1 MINELLKK
9 YLDYLEI
16 EKGRAVKTRVNYERY
31 LRAFFE
37 FSKIKKPE
45 EITLDKIKEFRL
57 MQNRQELKKATQ
69 NYYMIA
75 LRNFLK
81 YLIKNDIKALAP
93 DKIELP
99 KVSQRQIDVIDHKD
113 FERLMLA
120 VERDSNPPSP
130 KLRRGEGGE
139 VNNLKKLRDMAILE
153 MFFSTGLRLAELC
166 SLSRYIDFDK
176 REITVR
182 GKGDKLRVV
191 FLSDEALNKI
201 KIYLKA
207 RKDTLE
213 NLFVSINRGKVIG
226 KITPRAIQRLVEH
239 YAKVAGIV
247 DKRVTPHVLRHQFA
261 TDLLSNGADLRSVQ
275 ELLGHSNIATT
286 QIYTHV
292 TNKRLKE
299 IHEKFHNKG

>member
-16 EKGRAVKTRVNYERY
+16 EKGRALKTRVNYERY
-31 LRAFFE
+31 LKAFFE
-37 FSKIKKPE
+37 FAKIKRAE

-57 MQNRQELKKATQ
+57 MQNRQNLKKATQ

-81 YLIKNDIKALAP
+81 YLIKNDYKVLSP

-113 FERLMLA
+113 FERLILA
-120 VERDSNPPSP
+120 VNKNDADSRFHRND
-130 KLRRGEGGE
+130 KDEGI
-139 VNNLKKLRDMAILE
+139 NKLKKLRDGAILE

-176 REITVR
+176 KEITVR

-207 RKDTLE
+207 RKDTFE

-247 DKRVTPHVLRHQFA
+247 DKKVTPHVLRHQFA
-261 TDLLSNGADLRSVQ
+261 TDLLTNGADLRSVQ

>member
-113 FERLMLA
+113 FERLMAA
-120 VERDSNPPSP
+120 VNKIDVDSRLPRND
-130 KLRRGEGGE
+130 KNTDING
-139 VNNLKKLRDMAILE
+139 LKRLRDGAILE